1 LNESDDHGAASRY
14 RERRPAGRDPVVA
27 CWWEHRV
34 DERAGEYVQRVLPDA
49 CADIIVWADGTAT
62 VAGPATSVQL
72 PRLAGGEHVL
82 GLRLR
87 TSAIG
92 AALGLPACELRDL
105 QVPLRALFPA
115 AEAARIADGVRR
127 GELPAALDA
136 GAPDLRVAYAL
147 DRLARPAARV
157 GEVAAGLGMSE
168 RHLRRL
174 VLDRTGLEPRT
185 LRGVARFQRF
195 LALADA
201 GEPSLAI
208 LAAHAGYADQA
219 HLSRQVRALSGV
231 PPAELLAERR
241 RARP

>member
-1 LNESDDHGAASRY
+1 MNGSDGHGAASHY
-14 RERRPAGRDPVVA
+14 RERCPAGGHPVVA
-27 CWWEHRV
+27 CWWEQRV
-34 DERAGEYVQRVLPDA
+34 DERAGQYVQRVLPDA
-49 CADIIVWADGTAT
+49 CADVIVWADGTAT

-72 PRLAGGEHVL
+72 PRLTGGERIR

-92 AALGLPACELRDL
+92 AALGMPAVELRDL

-127 GELPAALDA
+127 GELPTDLDA
-136 GAPDLRVAYAL
+136 GAPDRRVAYAL

-157 GEVAAGLGMSE
+157 AEVAAGLGLSE

-174 VLDRTGLEPRT
+174 ILDRTGLEPRT

-201 GEPSLAI
+201 GEPSLAV
-208 LAAHAGYADQA
+208 LAARAGYADQA
-219 HLSRQVRALSGV
+219 HLSREVRALSGV
-231 PPAELLAERR
+231 TPTDLLAERR
-241 RARP
+241 RGRS